1 MERLIPILNK
11 LQDVTAQCKL
21 AIELP
26 QIVVVG
32 SQSSGKSSVL
42 ESLVG
47 RDFLPRGSGIVT
59 RRPLILQ
66 LRKEDTEEWGEFG
79 HIPGERFSD
88 FKEILKEIESATR
101 DVTGEKGI
109 SSTPINLKIHSP
121 KVVDITLVDLPGITK
136 VPVGDQPRNIEE
148 LVRTMILEYIRSLNS
163 VIMAITAANSNLANS
178 DALKLAK
185 EVDPEGLRTLGVL
198 TKIDLM
204 DRGTD
209 ALEMLENRVYPLRLG
224 YVGVVCRS
232 QEDIVKKVQMKN
244 HLGFERTFFYNHPK
258 YSKIATRLGTEFLA
272 KRLNSLLISHLK
284 ERLPVLKK
292 RVAEMLVGKEA
303 EMRSYG
309 LPLSDTPNSQGAIL
323 LNILQRFQKAYSDM
337 IEGRTVQTSSSELE
351 GGARINSVFNREFKG
366 ELEEISPFEGL
377 SDTDI
382 RTTLLN
388 STGIRQALFIPE
400 SAFEILAKRQVSRLL
415 DPSLR
420 CAERVYQELQDIIG
434 HKMDLPELERFQALR
449 EALME
454 VVNDLLRKCLK
465 PTVKMITNL
474 VEIEQAYINIQHPDF
489 IGGSAALSAVNQEM
503 AQRAAEE
510 AKAAEMQARAVDPPP
525 QSQDTNY
532 LLSMLHYRGSHPQAP
547 QAVQAPAEPL
557 LRPNAMQVSAQ
568 PTNREVMETEV
579 VKKMLASYFSLVRTN
594 VSDLVPKTIT
604 CKMVNRSMTELH
616 AELVSKLYKPELY
629 DELMAESGD
638 IPVRRLHC
646 QEEIRRLQQAH
657 EVLAE
662 VREYSE

>member
-47 RDFLPRGSGIVT
+47 RDFLPRGAGIVT

-88 FKEILKEIESATR
+88 FREILKEIESATR
-101 DVTGEKGI
+101 DVTGERGI
-109 SSTPINLKIHSP
+109 SSAPINLKIHSS

-148 LVRTMILEYIRSLNS
+148 LIRTMILEYITSPNS
-163 VIMAITAANSNLANS
+163 VILAITAANSDLANS

-232 QEDIVKKVQMKN
+232 QEDIAKRVLMKN
-244 HLGFERTFFYNHPK
+244 HLGFERTFFHNHPK

-284 ERLPVLKK
+284 ERLPILKK
-292 RVAEMLVGKEA
+292 RVAEMLVVKEA

-337 IEGRTVQTSSSELE
+337 IEGRIVQPSSSELE
-351 GGARINSVFNREFKG
+351 GGARINSIFNTEFKG
-366 ELEEISPFEGL
+366 ELEEISPFDGL

-420 CAERVYQELQDIIG
+420 CAERVYQELQDMIS
-434 HKMDLPELERFQALR
+434 HKMGLPELERFQSLR
-449 EALME
+449 EALLE

-489 IGGSAALSAVNQEM
+489 IGGSAALSAVNQAM

-510 AKAAEMQARAVDPPP
+510 AKLAEMQARVEPPP
-525 QSQDTNY
+525 QQPQGTNY
-532 LLSMLHYRGSHPQAP
+532 FLGILPYKGSSA
-547 QAVQAPAEPL
+547 QAPAEQVP
-557 LRPNAMQVSAQ
+557 RPHPMQVSAQ
-568 PTNREVMETEV
+568 PTNREIMETEV
-579 VKKMLASYFSLVRTN
+579 VKKMLDSYFSLVRTN

-604 CKMVNRSMTELH
+604 CKMVNRSMAELH

-638 IPVRRLHC
+638 IPVRRMRC